1 MIPGDIDLTENLDF
15 RNVKKRNTPQLP
27 ASWGCNNNS
36 KINVS
41 NNGVIYTTTSRSI
54 SWRYYYNDY
63 VQEYSDNMNIRRIRE
78 VRNNRDLSWTY
89 TTTSWNDDFET
100 TLNHWNS
107 DIINEYLTTSQ
118 FTTSITSSPSL
129 NIRVKDEPKYDVFG
143 NVIKEPKTIPK
154 IPWKFKEYTPTIHPI
169 AWKRSCYKWSRF
181 DEEYIPDIP
190 WETEASIL
198 RCKSQPMNLSDY
210 INKAKNLISWFNKKS
225 SSFIERYFEDIE
237 EVDTSYLTNMGWI
250 RIHDAIID

>member
-27 ASWGCNNNS
+27 SSWRSNNND

-41 NNGVIYTTTSRSI
+41 NNGVIYTIASSI
-54 SWRYYYNDY
+54 SELRRNFYYMEN
-63 VQEYSDNMNIRRIRE
+63 EYGDSTTITIRGIRE
-78 VRNNRDLSWTY
+78 VHNNRDLSWTY
-89 TTTSWNDDFET
+89 TTSLHDDFES
-100 TLNHWNS
+100 TLYYWNDES
-107 DIINEYLTTSQ
+107 VNYLTSSYT
-118 FTTSITSSPSL
+118 FTTSSSSL
-129 NIRVKDEPKYDVFG
+129 NVRFTDEPKYDVFG
-143 NVIKEPKTIPK
+143 NRIKEPEQIPK
-154 IPWKFKEYTPTIHPI
+154 FPWKFKDYTPIIHPI

-181 DEEYIPDIP
+181 DEDYIPDIP

-198 RCKSQPMNLSDY
+198 WRKLRPMNLSDY